1 MLMVIIIMPTTAI
14 IIIIIS
20 DRSNFEHI
28 LKLSVRVLVP
38 VLDREI
44 LVGQKKNKPKLT
56 VKLKESTT
64 IRQLVSSSNSY
75 LPLNAIF
82 MVEAGSNGSEK
93 NQRNIFP

>member
-1 MLMVIIIMPTTAI
+1 MLLVIIIMPTTAI

-44 LVGQKKNKPKLT
+44 LVGQKKKKT
-56 VKLKESTT
+56 
-64 IRQLVSSSNSY
+64 
-75 LPLNAIF
+75 
-82 MVEAGSNGSEK
+82 
-93 NQRNIFP
+93 